1 MSPVLVALVVV
12 TTWLSVQSAR
22 GSQRVW
28 STPLTQF
35 RMVETKDAATQVD
48 QRHSFYVT
56 TSARLVPYLGQLE
69 QGSSEELIY
78 PADPLRAAP
87 QPRQSG
93 EFTRAKY
100 VSIGAGYVRANDP
113 IAALGQISQQ
123 VNSAVPTADS
133 NLQEVGQYGTHGG
146 AVVKSLPAQSMSGP
160 AIRQNVPSP
169 SAFFNPNVPSRQSSL
184 TSTRSYPY
192 PFPAIPS
199 QSQSRPTSNV
209 PSLMD
214 RSSPQT
220 QPLDRE
226 YTSTPFQ
233 HNQKSNGNMPYN
245 PVHAQAG
252 LFHARGN
259 KNRHTAGTTFSLSP
273 YYAGQ
278 DGDDD
283 ASSIASRYSTATAMT
298 RVNPNHPG
306 TAHPPPLIP
315 ALAPLPRLPT
325 AGAPPPIPMRSP
337 NRQSFSRSDIRAY
350 WEQGSARPLAL
361 RRAGGNENES
371 ESPNAQRKQ
380 PNI

>member
-1 MSPVLVALVVV
+1 M
-12 TTWLSVQSAR
+12 SVQSAR
-22 GSQRVW
+22 GTQRVW

-35 RMVETKDAATQVD
+35 RVFETKDAATPVD

-56 TSARLVPYLGQLE
+56 TSARLGPYIGQLE

-78 PADPLRAAP
+78 PTDPSQAAP
-87 QPRQSG
+87 QARQSG

-113 IAALGQISQQ
+113 IAALGQISQPDY
-123 VNSAVPTADS
+123 SAVPTANS
-133 NLQEVGQYGTHGG
+133 NLQEVGPYGAHGG
-146 AVVKSLPAQSMSGP
+146 AVVKPPPAQGMSGP
-160 AIRQNVPSP
+160 AIRQNGPSL
-169 SAFFNPNVPSRQSSL
+169 SAFFNPNASSRQSSA

-199 QSQSRPTSNV
+199 SQSHSRPTSNA

-220 QPLDRE
+220 QPVDRE
-226 YTSTPFQ
+226 YTPSPFQ
-233 HNQKSNGNMPYN
+233 HNQKTNGNTSYN
-245 PVHAQAG
+245 PVHVQAE
-252 LFHARGN
+252 LFHAREN

-273 YYAGQ
+273 YYASQ

-283 ASSIASRYSTATAMT
+283 AISVASRYSTTTAMT

-306 TAHPPPLIP
+306 TAHPPR
-315 ALAPLPRLPT
+315 PRLPS

-337 NRQSFSRSDIRAY
+337 NRQSFTRSDTRPY
-350 WEQGSARPLAL
+350 WQQGPVHPLTL
-361 RRAGGNENES
+361 RGAGGNENES
-371 ESPNAQRKQ
+371 ESPDAQRKR

>member
-1 MSPVLVALVVV
+1 MALVVI
-12 TTWLSVQSAR
+12 TAWLSVQSVK

-35 RMVETKDAATQVD
+35 RIFETKDTATPVD

-56 TSARLVPYLGQLE
+56 TTTRLGPYLGQLE

-78 PADPLRAAP
+78 PAKPSRAVP
-87 QPRQSG
+87 QPTQTG

-113 IAALGQISQQ
+113 IAALGQIGKP
-123 VNSAVPTADS
+123 VYSAVPTADTT
-133 NLQEVGQYGTHGG
+133 LQEAGPYGAHVS
-146 AVVKSLPAQSMSGP
+146 AVVKPLPAQGMSGT
-160 AIRQNVPSP
+160 AIRQNVPSL
-169 SAFFNPNVPSRQSSL
+169 SAFFNPNVSSRQSSV

-192 PFPAIPS
+192 PFPGIPPS
-199 QSQSRPTSNV
+199 QSPSRPTSNV

-220 QPLDRE
+220 QPPDRE
-226 YTSTPFQ
+226 YTSSPFQ

-245 PVHAQAG
+245 PVYVQAK
-252 LFHARGN
+252 LFQARGN
-259 KNRHTAGTTFSLSP
+259 ENRHTAGTTFSLSP

-283 ASSIASRYSTATAMT
+283 AISVTSQYSTATTIT
-298 RVNPNHPG
+298 RANPKHPG
-306 TAHPPPLIP
+306 TARPPPVLIP
-315 ALAPLPRLPT
+315 PLAPPPRLPS

-337 NRQSFSRSDIRAY
+337 KRQSFTRSDTRAY
-350 WEQGSARPLAL
+350 WQQGSARPLTL

-371 ESPNAQRKQ
+371 ESPNNQRKH

>member
-1 MSPVLVALVVV
+1 VVV

-22 GSQRVW
+22 GSQQVW
-28 STPLTQF
+28 RTPLTQF
-35 RMVETKDAATQVD
+35 RMFETKDAATPVD

-56 TSARLVPYLGQLE
+56 TSARLGPYLGQLE

-78 PADPLRAAP
+78 PAEPSRAAP

-100 VSIGAGYVRANDP
+100 VSIGVGYVRANDP

-123 VNSAVPTADS
+123 VYSAVPTADS
-133 NLQEVGQYGTHGG
+133 NLQEVGPYGAHGG
-146 AVVKSLPAQSMSGP
+146 AVVKSLPIQGMSGP
-160 AIRQNVPSP
+160 AIRQNVPFP
-169 SAFFNPNVPSRQSSL
+169 SAFLNPNVSSRQPSV

-199 QSQSRPTSNV
+199 SQSQPRPTSNV

-226 YTSTPFQ
+226 YTSSPFQ

-252 LFHARGN
+252 LFHSRGN

-273 YYAGQ
+273 YYAGE
-278 DGDDD
+278 DGDND
-283 ASSIASRYSTATAMT
+283 ASSVASRYSTAIATT

-306 TAHPPPLIP
+306 TAHPSPLIP
-315 ALAPLPRLPT
+315 ALAPLPRLPS

-337 NRQSFSRSDIRAY
+337 QRRSFSRSDIRAY
-350 WEQGSARPLAL
+350 WEQGPAPPFGVEEG
-361 RRAGGNENES
+361 RR
-371 ESPNAQRKQ
+371 K
-380 PNI
+380 